1 MRNIK
6 IFFIGLPLASLMIYI
21 ILMSKGIAL
30 PFVLILWF
38 AYLIKQA
45 YKS

>member
-6 IFFIGLPLASLMIYI
+6 IFFIGLPLVSLIVYVI
-21 ILMSKGIAL
+21 FMSKGIAL
-30 PFVLILWF
+30 PFVLVLWF